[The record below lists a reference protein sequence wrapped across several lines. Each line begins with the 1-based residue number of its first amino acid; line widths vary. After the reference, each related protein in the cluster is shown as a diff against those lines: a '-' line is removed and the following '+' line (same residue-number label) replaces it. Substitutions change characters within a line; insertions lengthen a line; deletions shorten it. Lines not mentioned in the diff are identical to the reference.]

1 MIGKL
6 KTIVYADLFNKPIKF
21 LLLRNSAYLLPKQV
35 MGYDVC
41 LQQFYPSQVNDTM
54 SIYLWYWLN
63 IMSLR
68 GANLELKECVGV
80 GPLQKN

>member
-35 MGYDVC
+35 MGYDVP
-41 LQQFYPSQVNDTM
+41 YA
-54 SIYLWYWLN
+54 Y
-63 IMSLR
+63 
-68 GANLELKECVGV
+68 
-80 GPLQKN
+80 KNSTPAR